1 MILFDLVC
9 ARRHR
14 FEAWFRDGAT
24 FDEQAGRGEVGCPV
38 CGDSSVRKAPTAPRL
53 VSGRGEPAVSARG
66 EAPAAGSG
74 DEERAAGLKELRRHI
89 ESHFDYVGERFSEEA
104 RRIHYGEAERRG
116 IRGEATPEE
125 RESLHD
131 EGIEVVALPVPRAL
145 KEPLQ

>member
-53 VSGRGEPAVSARG
+53 VSGRGEPAVSAKG

-104 RRIHYGEAERRG
+104 RRIHYGEAAKRS
-116 IRGEATPEE
+116 IYGEASLADV
-125 RESLHD
+125 RELDD
-131 EGIEVVALPVPRAL
+131 EGIPVLPVPWPHRSDS
-145 KEPLQ
+145 